1 MASVLAYPRDLYDY
15 VWSFRDTR
23 IDAWSSNVIK
33 GSFVLPLI
41 ISYVYV
47 AKVAGPRWM
56 KGREPY
62 NVKRGILAYNAFTVL
77 ANAYFLYRMLPLTY
91 FGGGYSFLCQGMG
104 TNSERDMMVISLNW
118 WYLFV
123 RIADFADTMFFV
135 VRKKYTHITQ
145 LHVSHHAL
153 VVFSG
158 WLWINFGSDGQ
169 AVLGICINAFV
180 HVIMYTYYFLAAL
193 GPGLQKYLWWK
204 KYLTTIQIL
213 QLVAVCTHSSL
224 PLIFDCS
231 YPKAL
236 CYLEMAQLVLGI
248 VLFVNFYLKT
258 YRVGGR
264 SGPPLAEVS
273 KEKDR

>member
-33 GSFVLPLI
+33 GTFVLPLI

-91 FGGGYSFLCQGMG
+91 FGGGYSFLCQGIG
-104 TNSERDMMVISLNW
+104 TNSERDMAVISLNW

-135 VRKKYTHITQ
+135 ARKKYSHITQ

-158 WLWINFGSDGQ
+158 WLWLNFGSDGQ

-180 HVIMYTYYFLAAL
+180 HIIMYTYYFLAAL

-213 QLVAVCTHSSL
+213 QLIGVCTHSSL
-224 PLIFDCS
+224 PLIFDCG

-248 VLFVNFYLKT
+248 VLFMNFYLKT

-264 SGPPLAEVS
+264 SGPPVATVS
-273 KEKDR
+273 KEKDQ

>member
-1 MASVLAYPRDLYDY
+1 MASVLAYPRNLYDHM
-15 VWSFRDTR
+15 WSFRDTR
-23 IDAWSSNVIK
+23 IDAWSSNVLK

-41 ISYVYV
+41 LSYVYV

-77 ANAYFLYRMLPLTY
+77 ANSYFLYRMLPLTY
-91 FGGGYSFLCQGMG
+91 FGGGYSFLCQRIG
-104 TNSERDMMVISLNW
+104 TDSERDMAVISLNW
-118 WYLFV
+118 WYFLV
-123 RIADFADTMFFV
+123 RVADFADTMFFV
-135 VRKKYTHITQ
+135 ARKKYTHITQ

-158 WLWINFGSDGQ
+158 WLWLNFGSDGQ
-169 AVLGICINAFV
+169 AVFGICLNAFV

-213 QLVAVCTHSSL
+213 QLLAVCTHSSL
-224 PLIFDCS
+224 PLFFDCG

-236 CYLEMAQLVLGI
+236 CYLRDGPALLGI
-248 VLFVNFYLKT
+248 VLFMNFYLKT
-258 YRVGGR
+258 YVVGGR
-264 SGPPLAEVS
+264 SGPQLAAVS
-273 KEKDR
+273 KAKDQ